1 LKKSFPVLVAAA
13 LGLAGCSVADQA
25 PDTDEDAAASIT
37 IMTHDSF
44 NVPEELVA
52 AFEEDTGYSVTTTS
66 PGDAG
71 AVLNQLILQKDN
83 PTVDGVYGI
92 DNYSAETLLAEDM
105 LTSHDV
111 DLGSAEQY
119 ALDSDDDGHL
129 APIDHGQ
136 VCVNIDNE
144 WFEQEGI
151 TPPETLDDL
160 LDPTYEG
167 LFVTTDPTSSS
178 PGLAFL
184 VATIAEYDDGW
195 QSYWEDLLDNGAK
208 VAGGWS
214 DAYYSDFTSA
224 GEGDYPLVLSYS
236 SSPSAEE
243 GRTASLLDTC
253 TQQVEYAGVLEDG
266 ANPEGAKAFIE
277 FLLSTEFQESLPEE
291 MFMYPVNDE
300 VELPE
305 AWSEYA
311 DLSDDPITIDDA
323 EVAENRDDWLADWTE
338 VYENHSS

>member
-1 LKKSFPVLVAAA
+1 MKKLPFVVVAA

-25 PDTDEDAAASIT
+25 PDTNDDTAASVT

-44 NVPEELVA
+44 NVPEELVT
-52 AFEEDTGYSVTTTS
+52 AFEEDTGYRVTTTS

-71 AVLNQLILQKDN
+71 AVLNQLILQQDN

-105 LTSHDV
+105 LTAHDV
-111 DLGSAEQY
+111 ELGSAEEFV
-119 ALDSDDDGHL
+119 LDSDTDGHL

-144 WFEQEGI
+144 WFDASDL

-160 LDPTYEG
+160 TDPDYEG

-184 VATIAEYDDGW
+184 VATIAEYGDGW
-195 QSYWEDLLDNGAK
+195 QDYWQDLLDNGTK

-224 GEGDYPLVLSYS
+224 GDGEYPLVLSYS

-243 GRTASLLDTC
+243 GRTGSLLDTC
-253 TQQVEYAGVLEDG
+253 TQQVEFAGVLDEA
-266 ANPEGAKAFIE
+266 ANPEGAQAFIE
-277 FLLSTEFQESLPEE
+277 FLLSSDFQETLPEE
-291 MFMYPVNDE
+291 MFMYPVDDA

-305 AWSEYA
+305 EWTQYA
-311 DLSDDPITIDDA
+311 DLSADPITIDDA
-323 EVAENRDDWLADWTE
+323 EVAENRDDWLSEWTQ
-338 VYENHSS
+338 VYENHNS